1 MRYKL
6 IFKLENEEIPIQYR
20 KSVLSFIKKS
30 LNEYSNEEYE
40 KMYHA
45 KDPIIK
51 SYTFSIFF
59 KDSEFKENAIIVHSK
74 ELQINISIEDFETAV
89 TLYNSFNHQRNKIF
103 HLDKNSMIL
112 KDILLMNEK
121 KITTNEIN
129 IKFMSPLI
137 IRKRENKKDYYYF
150 ANNENALNALRYN
163 IKQELKIAN
172 LSPELANTINLENI
186 NGKKTVV
193 KFYEKQMEASIGTF
207 KLTGDVELLNYLY
220 KAGIGSRRSSGF
232 GMFEII

>member
-59 KDSEFKENAIIVHSK
+59 KDSEFKENAIIKAKYWAEKLNKPVIAEDSG
-74 ELQINISIEDFETAV
+74 ISIDALDGYPGVFTKRCIEKLCPGANVNVDNPDELYPSLLKLMKESGNESTNAYWSSAIAFVCGEKEVVVEESISGDMCTKAGNREFGFDQYFKPTGLNKTLSELEPQEKDKIGPRRKAFEE
-89 TLYNSFNHQRNKIF
+89 
-103 HLDKNSMIL
+103 IL
-112 KDILLMNEK
+112 KQI
-121 KITTNEIN
+121 
-129 IKFMSPLI
+129 
-137 IRKRENKKDYYYF
+137 
-150 ANNENALNALRYN
+150 
-163 IKQELKIAN
+163 
-172 LSPELANTINLENI
+172 
-186 NGKKTVV
+186 
-193 KFYEKQMEASIGTF
+193 
-207 KLTGDVELLNYLY
+207 
-220 KAGIGSRRSSGF
+220 
-232 GMFEII
+232 